1 MLILPEL
8 SPKTIEELVGVHSEE
23 AYVAELERAVE
34 SKAAELRDWKR
45 EALVVGKTQAGS
57 QEVQAGIEDDHTVE
71 EVEDEAA
78 EEEQEEEGE
87 QAGDELPA
95 GQQVPSQ
102 RQDQAPSQARLV
114 QHTQQGSLPLMAS
127 QVEEIK
133 WLPSDR
139 DRRFMVDGFAF
150 AKCQPHCK
158 THFLTHFHSDHT
170 IGLPKHFHQG
180 TIYCSEVTAQLLLH
194 DMGLQP
200 ASCVVALP
208 MYTPVEVEGCRVTL
222 VEANHCPGAV
232 MLVVEVVRGRTPSG
246 PHFILHT
253 GDFRWA
259 DWMAAQVLSATGGVG
274 IDTLFLDTT
283 YCMPRYTFP
292 PQDTVLDALADEVR
306 AALAQQPASLLVVG
320 AYHIGKEKVY
330 LGLAKRLGL
339 KVWVTP
345 AKRRVLELLAL
356 PADDLALLTHSPAD
370 AQLHVSNWGL
380 RPDKLRDRF
389 LQGGVQGAAADP
401 LSSVPLGAS
410 LADKGETRT
419 GSSAAGTAAAVAG
432 RAAAGGAVA
441 TTAGGAAAAA
451 AAAAR
456 VPSFEQ
462 ELESEGSGADW
473 GSWARGPP
481 LRQSVSSD
489 SPELK
494 KESSAGEEVDM
505 APACAGQW
513 RAVVAVRATGW
524 SFRKKG
530 GLISR
535 WVAGPDVLLLG
546 APYSE
551 HSAWPDLCAC
561 VSALAPRK
569 LVPTV
574 NAETPAASQRL
585 VDRLARFMD
594 LKRNRGRI
602 DMYLLTRDNTL
613 STRSNG
619 TATVRAALDSA
630 VAPLPLVPGDQV
642 VAGSLQPLLFNAGAG
657 GPVVG
662 ATRVVTAAVSA
673 ETLEVT
679 AAGAAATVASTTVA
693 VIELLSSDCEE
704 EELQQPVGCGQLFG
718 SRSDLSPAPRCVI
731 NARRDPPVRTP
742 SLVQG
747 WQVTGASLPAPQS
760 SRVHSRQRARQ
771 QPVKLPAASRCADQ
785 PQGKALMQRLV
796 KSSESSIAKA
806 RVTAGR
812 KSQGKTCEGQPLKR
826 CCTEFVVIDD

>member
-1 MLILPEL
+1 M
-8 SPKTIEELVGVHSEE
+8 
-23 AYVAELERAVE
+23 
-34 SKAAELRDWKR
+34 
-45 EALVVGKTQAGS
+45 Q
-57 QEVQAGIEDDHTVE
+57 
-71 EVEDEAA
+71 
-78 EEEQEEEGE
+78 
-87 QAGDELPA
+87 
-95 GQQVPSQ
+95 
-102 RQDQAPSQARLV
+102 QARLV
-114 QHTQQGSLPLMAS
+114 QHTQPGSVPLMAS

-139 DRRFMVDGFAF
+139 DWRFMVDGFAF

-208 MYTPVEVEGCRVTL
+208 MHTPVEVEGCRVTL

-306 AALAQQPASLLVVG
+306 AALAQEPASLLVVG

-401 LSSVPLGAS
+401 LSSVPPRAS
-410 LADKGETRT
+410 LADKGETGE
-419 GSSAAGTAAAVAG
+419 GSAAAGTAAAVAG
-432 RAAAGGAVA
+432 GAVAAGDAAAGGAA
-441 TTAGGAAAAA
+441 AGGAAATAA
-451 AAAAR
+451 AAAAAATTAGAAAAATTAGAAAAATTAGAAAAR

-473 GSWARGPP
+473 GSWAGGPP
-481 LRQSVSSD
+481 LQQSVSSD
-489 SPELK
+489 GPGLS
-494 KESSAGEEVDM
+494 KEGSTGEEEVDM
-505 APACAGQW
+505 VPACAGQW

-561 VSALAPRK
+561 VSVLAPRK

-594 LKRNRGRI
+594 LKRNRGRM
-602 DMYLLTRDNTL
+602 DMYLWTRGNTL

-630 VAPLPLVPGDQV
+630 VAPLPLVPGDRV
-642 VAGSLQPLLFNAGAG
+642 VARSLQPLLCNAGSG

-693 VIELLSSDCEE
+693 VIELLSLACEE

-731 NARRDPPVRTP
+731 NARRDPPVRTA

-771 QPVKLPAASRCADQ
+771 KPVKLPAASRCADQ

-806 RVTAGR
+806 RVTTGR
-812 KSQGKTCEGQPLKR
+812 KSQGKACEGQPLKR
-826 CCTEFVVIDD
+826 CRTEIVVIDD